1 MKSNLVIC
9 IFALVAMLSGSFAHA
24 RCDDGS
30 DPSPGDVFL
39 VLITTTTLPPLTTT
53 SIIACAIADSAEVNQ
68 VMIQREATMVA
79 EENKMYVPS
88 FLGAYAD
95 QQNMELRDA
104 AKDVLVNGVRQ

>member
-9 IFALVAMLSGSFAHA
+9 IFALVATLTSSFAHA
-24 RCDDGS
+24 RCSNGK
-30 DPSPGDVFL
+30 DPDAGEVFL
-39 VLITTTTLPPLTTT
+39 ALITTTTLPPLTTT
-53 SIIACAIADSAEVNQ
+53 SIIACVIADSAEVNQ
-68 VMIQREATMVA
+68 AMIQREATMVV

-88 FLGAYAD
+88 FLGTYAD